1 VVKELTRILLESL
14 SSEKTTAENK
24 EQLRRLLAQ
33 LHQRHAGIFTEASM
47 DVIDKS
53 DEDCRAKIEQVILSL
68 SVVRAAF
75 VFVERPLT
83 SPDIDEPGF

>member
-1 VVKELTRILLESL
+1 
-14 SSEKTTAENK
+14 
-24 EQLRRLLAQ
+24 
-33 LHQRHAGIFTEASM
+33 M